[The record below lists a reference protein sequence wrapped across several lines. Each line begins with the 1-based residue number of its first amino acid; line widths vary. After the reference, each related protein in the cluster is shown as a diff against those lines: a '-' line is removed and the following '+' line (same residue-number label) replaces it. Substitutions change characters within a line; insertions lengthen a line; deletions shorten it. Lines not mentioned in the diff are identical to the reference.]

1 MFRYYGP
8 ALVKR
13 AIRERDFS
21 AVDFTL
27 LLCPFTVIGI
37 ARVLLGLL
45 FATFGFVTWQSQLS
59 SLTGWTS
66 GIVTSVI
73 GMMALA
79 ALTIIVERD
88 QIGATNKELFAYVL
102 SFPIYMFSYVPI
114 SFQAMFAKS
123 EWKPI
128 EHKG

>member
-1 MFRYYGP
+1 M
-8 ALVKR
+8 
-13 AIRERDFS
+13 
-21 AVDFTL
+21 
-27 LLCPFTVIGI
+27 
-37 ARVLLGLL
+37 
-45 FATFGFVTWQSQLS
+45 
-59 SLTGWTS
+59 
-66 GIVTSVI
+66 TSVI

-102 SFPIYMFSYVPI
+102 SFPIYRFRYVPI

>member
-1 MFRYYGP
+1 MAEP
-8 ALVKR
+8 VELVGR
-13 AIRERDFS
+13 LD
-21 AVDFTL
+21 V
-27 LLCPFTVIGI
+27 
-37 ARVLLGLL
+37 
-45 FATFGFVTWQSQLS
+45 
-59 SLTGWTS
+59 

>member
-1 MFRYYGP
+1 MAEP
-8 ALVKR
+8 VELVDR
-13 AIRERDFS
+13 LDVRHCDVGDRHDGVGR
-21 AVDFTL
+21 VDD
-27 LLCPFTVIGI
+27 
-37 ARVLLGLL
+37 
-45 FATFGFVTWQSQLS
+45 
-59 SLTGWTS
+59 
-66 GIVTSVI
+66 
-73 GMMALA
+73 
-79 ALTIIVERD
+79 IVERD

>member
-1 MFRYYGP
+1 M
-8 ALVKR
+8 
-13 AIRERDFS
+13 
-21 AVDFTL
+21 
-27 LLCPFTVIGI
+27 
-37 ARVLLGLL
+37 
-45 FATFGFVTWQSQLS
+45 
-59 SLTGWTS
+59 
-66 GIVTSVI
+66 
-73 GMMALA
+73 
-79 ALTIIVERD
+79 TIIVERD